1 MFKGLTAKKIYKF
14 FEEILLIFL
23 ISAVFLCAFTT
34 PAFADENYEKDK
46 YGLYIRNNNSMYPS
60 WYPVDGNAFKG
71 YNDPDIPRV
80 VDMADILSDE
90 QEEALKS
97 KIAEYS
103 AIINKDIVIVTDN
116 SSYYLGH
123 ERYCYDFY
131 DYNGYGL
138 GGTYEGICLFIC
150 MDPDNR
156 GWWVGATGYETRDI
170 YTEEVANRLDD
181 DLYEYMVNH
190 DYATGISK
198 WIDNVYN
205 TCSTYVAREP
215 ETLPD
220 WFPENINEF
229 ISFHDD
235 KCPRIVDFAGVLTDT
250 QKEEISQKLALYKTK
265 TNKDLVVVTDISDY
279 NLKPDK
285 YRDYFYECNG
295 YGIGDE
301 YEGMCLFVIAGDV
314 SDFSSGA
321 YGAETHLLYD
331 KEKKQFETYLKSGFQ
346 NRRYYEGIN
355 EWMDMV
361 YNMYLKG
368 YALAPDWYP
377 TLKEKENFVRTHNTE
392 VSRVID
398 SCSGDGLF
406 TSEQEEELNAKIKEI
421 SDKYGVDVIINTTE
435 NFCGMESDE
444 YIEALYNYNG
454 YGLGDDYNA
463 IILCLTKYYEN
474 VYINTYGKIADE
486 LSEVN
491 YTRMQEQSQDIKNS
505 GSYFRSAEAFLEN
518 VEHFERTGRVSR
530 TLGQWVFA
538 GVITALVGWLFGRHA
553 LKKAKKTMVTVRSEY
568 GADNYVCGSDSF
580 SQGTDTFISRDVRKV
595 KIPRTTY
602 SSSSSSRSSHSSS
615 RRSSYHSSSRGSSGR
630 SHSGSGRRF

>member
-1 MFKGLTAKKIYKF
+1 MFKGFTAKIIYGF
-14 FEEILLIFL
+14 FYGILLTFV
-23 ISAVFLCAFTT
+23 ISVIFLCAFQI
-34 PAFADENYEKDK
+34 PALADENYEKDQ
-46 YGLYIRNNNSMYPS
+46 YGLYIRSNYSEYYPS
-60 WYPVDGNAFKG
+60 WYPVGNDVFKA
-71 YNDPDIPRV
+71 YNDPDVPRV
-80 VDMADILSDE
+80 ADMADILTPDE
-90 QEEALKS
+90 EEQLKS

-103 AIINKDIVIVTDN
+103 TKLNKDIVIVTDN
-116 SSYYLGH
+116 SSYILGH

-138 GGTYEGICLFIC
+138 GNTYEGICLFIC

-181 DLYEYMVNH
+181 NLYEYMAAH
-190 DYATGISK
+190 DYYSGISH
-198 WIDNVYN
+198 WVDDVYY
-205 TCSTYVAREP
+205 TCCTYVSRMP
-215 ETLPD
+215 ETLPQ
-220 WFPENINEF
+220 WFPEDINEF
-229 ISFHDD
+229 ISFHDEN
-235 KCPRIVDFAGVLTDT
+235 RSRVVDYADVLTDA
-250 QKEEISQKLALYKTK
+250 QEEEIIQKLALYKAK
-265 TNKDLVVVTDISDY
+265 TNKDIVVVTDVSDY
-279 NLKPDK
+279 DLKPEK

-321 YGAETHLLYD
+321 YGADSNSLYAN
-331 KEKKQFETYLKSGFQ
+331 ERKQFDGYISFKSGQ
-346 NRRYYEGIN
+346 YYQEIN

-361 YNMYLKG
+361 YNMYTKG
-368 YALAPDWYP
+368 YSLAPDWYP
-377 TLKEKENFVRTHNTE
+377 TIEEKESFVRTHNAD

-398 SCSGDGLF
+398 SCKGDGLF
-406 TSEQEEELNAKIKEI
+406 TAEQEETLKIKAKEI
-421 SDKYGVDVIINTTE
+421 SDKYGVDVIIHTTE
-435 NFCGMESDE
+435 SFNVIED
-444 YIEALYNYNG
+444 YIDAFYIYNG

-463 IILCLTKYYEN
+463 IIFCLTKSSDN
-474 VYINTYGKIADE
+474 VNINTYGKIADE

-491 YTRMQEQSQDIKNS
+491 YKRMYEQSQDIKYS
-505 GSYFRSAEAFLEN
+505 GSDFRSAEAFLEN

-538 GVITALVGWLFGRHA
+538 GVITALVGWFFGGPA
-553 LKKAKKTMVTVRSEY
+553 LKKAKKNMVTVRSAY
-568 GADNYVCGSDSF
+568 GAENYICGTDNF
-580 SQGTDTFISRDVRKV
+580 TQGTDTFISRDVQKT

-615 RRSSYHSSSRGSSGR
+615 GRSSYHSSSRGSSGR

>member
-1 MFKGLTAKKIYKF
+1 MFKGLTAKKIYRF
-14 FEEILLIFL
+14 FEGILLTFIISAIFL
-23 ISAVFLCAFTT
+23 RTFSTPVFAE
-34 PAFADENYEKDK
+34 ENYARDQ
-46 YGLYIRNNNSMYPS
+46 YSLYIRNNNSMYPS
-60 WYPVDGNAFKG
+60 WYPEDRSSFKSF
-71 YNDPDIPRV
+71 NDPDVLRV
-80 VDMADILSDE
+80 VDMANILSIDE
-90 QEEALKS
+90 EEELRH

-103 AIINKDIVIVTDN
+103 SKINKDIVIVTDN
-116 SSYYLGH
+116 SAYYLGH

-138 GGTYEGICLFIC
+138 GRTYEGICLFVC

-181 DLYEYMVNH
+181 RLYEYMVNH
-190 DYATGISK
+190 EYAKGISN
-198 WIDNVYN
+198 WVDDVYY
-205 TCSTYVAREP
+205 TCITYVAREP
-215 ETLPD
+215 EKLPD

-229 ISFHDD
+229 MSFHDD
-235 KCPRIVDFAGVLTDT
+235 ERSRIVDLADVLTDA
-250 QKEEISQKLALYKTK
+250 QEEEIGQKLALYKAK
-265 TNKDLVVVTDISDY
+265 TNKDIVVVTDTSDY
-279 NLKPDK
+279 DLKPEK

-321 YGAETHLLYD
+321 YGADSNSLYAN
-331 KEKKQFETYLKSGFQ
+331 ERKQFVNHLSFKSGQ
-346 NRRYYEGIN
+346 YYQEIN

-361 YNMYLKG
+361 YNMYTKG
-368 YALAPDWYP
+368 YSLAPDWYP
-377 TLKEKENFVRTHNTE
+377 TIEEKESFVRTHNAD

-398 SCSGDGLF
+398 SCKGDGLF
-406 TSEQEEELNAKIKEI
+406 TAEQEETLKIKAKEI
-421 SDKYGVDVIINTTE
+421 SDKYGVDVVIHTTE
-435 NFCGMESDE
+435 SFNVIED
-444 YIEALYNYNG
+444 YIDAFYIYNG

-463 IILCLTKYYEN
+463 IIFCLTISSPN
-474 VYINTYGKIADE
+474 VNINTYGKIADE

-491 YTRMQEQSQDIKNS
+491 YKRMYEQSQDIKNS
-505 GSYFRSAEAFLEN
+505 GSFFRSAEAFLEN

-538 GVITALVGWLFGRHA
+538 GVITALVGWLFGRPA
-553 LKKAKKTMVTVRSEY
+553 LKKAKKNMVTVRSAY
-568 GADNYVCGSDSF
+568 GADNYVCGIDSF
-580 SQGTDTFISRDVRKV
+580 SQGTDTFISRDVQKV

-615 RRSSYHSSSRGSSGR
+615 GRSSYHSSSRGSSGR